1 MQIRILVMWLMVVS
15 VFMTGCGGAEK
26 KSETPKPKPELSK
39 TDQMRQKAKL
49 AEAASLVGYDGKAI
63 KDNLNKI
70 IDESERSEKQLKE
83 LNDLR

>member
-1 MQIRILVMWLMVVS
+1 MQKRILSVWLMVVS
-15 VFMTGCGGAEK
+15 SLMIGCGGSEK
-26 KSETPKPKPELSK
+26 KIEPPKPELSK

-70 IDESERSEKQLKE
+70 IDESERSEKQLKD